1 MTENVAEVLTVEPKL
16 SKKQKTTESKKV
28 AKVIPMR
35 KTPKMIGFVLKNF
48 SINDFPINY
57 VLEHI
62 WVPIRKKYLLCY
74 GVDIVMTFSHVYND
88 DIFEKEGIRFSFM
101 NSVAIEHII
110 DRKGSLKFYQLL
122 TKRDG
127 VEGDIHT
134 FPNDP
139 EKVRVQFI
147 NKETF
152 RKWEKAGRLTN
163 RMAREMKVPTHTIV
177 LEQMQNAMLDFA
189 VELEQYAKNWRNFT
203 KGNEDPEDLEI
214 EFGD

>member
-1 MTENVAEVLTVEPKL
+1 MKSVTEVLTMEPKL
-16 SKKQKTTESKKV
+16 SKKTTEPKKT
-28 AKVIPMR
+28 AKVIPIR
-35 KTPKMIGFVLKNF
+35 QTPKMIAFVIKNF

-62 WVPIRKKYLLCY
+62 WVPIRKKYLLCHC
-74 GVDIVMTFSHVYND
+74 VDIVMTFNHVYINED
-88 DIFEKEGIRFSFM
+88 VFEKEGIKFSFM
-101 NSVAIEHII
+101 NSVAIEHMV
-110 DRKGSLKFYQLL
+110 DNRGSLKFYQLL
-122 TKRDG
+122 TRRDR
-127 VEGDIHT
+127 VNGDIHT

-147 NKETF
+147 SKETF
-152 RKWEKAGRLTN
+152 KKWEKAGRLTN

-203 KGNEDPEDLEI
+203 KGNENLGDPEI
-214 EFGD
+214 EFD

>member
-1 MTENVAEVLTVEPKL
+1 MTENVAEVLTMEPKL
-16 SKKQKTTESKKV
+16 SKKTMESKKV
-28 AKVIPMR
+28 AKVI
-35 KTPKMIGFVLKNF
+35 KAPKMIAFIIKI

-62 WVPIRKKYLLCY
+62 WVPIRKKYLLCH
-74 GVDIVMTFSHVYND
+74 GVDIVMTFSHVYID
-88 DIFEKEGIRFSFM
+88 DDVFEKEGIKFSFM
-101 NSVAIEHII
+101 NSVAIEHMV
-110 DRKGSLKFYQLL
+110 DNRGSLKFYQLL
-122 TKRDG
+122 TRRDG
-127 VEGDIHT
+127 VNGDIHT

-147 NKETF
+147 SKETF
-152 RKWEKAGRLTN
+152 KKWEKAGRLTN
-163 RMAREMKVPTHTIV
+163 RMAREIKVPTHAMV

-203 KGNEDPEDLEI
+203 KGNENPEDPEI